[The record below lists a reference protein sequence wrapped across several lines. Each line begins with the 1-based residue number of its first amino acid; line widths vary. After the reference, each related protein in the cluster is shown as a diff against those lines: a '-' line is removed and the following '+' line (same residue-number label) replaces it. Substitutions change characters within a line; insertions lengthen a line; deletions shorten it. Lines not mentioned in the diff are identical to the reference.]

1 LGRGDAAVVADYDRD
16 GFLDLFITN
25 GSDPTSP
32 FVVDG
37 PHQLFHNR
45 GNNNHWLEIDLEG
58 VKSNRDG
65 IGASIILE
73 AGGTRQI
80 REQRGGMH
88 LLSQNHQRVHF
99 GLGKNSMVDRLTIR
113 WPSGTV
119 QEIGRMAADRILKI
133 REGAGLARNDTQTK
147 YGIASNS
154 NIDGERNG

>member
-1 LGRGDAAVVADYDRD
+1 MVSDYDRD

-32 FVVDG
+32 FVTDG
-37 PHQLFHNR
+37 PHQLFHNTS
-45 GNNNHWLEIDLEG
+45 NNNHWLEIDLEG

-73 AGGTRQI
+73 AGGTKQI

-99 GLGKNSMVDRLTIR
+99 GLGKNSRVDRLTIR

-119 QEIGRMAADRILKI
+119 QQIGSMAADRILKI
-133 REGAGLARNDTQTK
+133 REGAELTRK
-147 YGIASNS
+147 
-154 NIDGERNG
+154 